1 MTIPCPDYWEETM
14 LGFLYRVSC
23 RPFKYE
29 YWLWRGLGGPPI
41 FHTPANAITMW
52 RAKAILYLAP
62 VLYGVYEATHA
73 SFFAIALITLIVV
86 CGALDGVDGWVA
98 KRRNCITN
106 AGRYLDPAADAIN
119 VIYGFRVLAGEYNF
133 DRWLMVPLVGIVAF
147 GVIIFFCIRLQDEK
161 IRTHMLAR
169 FTILAM
175 YVGGVV
181 LFVGIAARLYEEG
194 TVYWWATLL
203 GYGLLWIAFAMM
215 IASAVQYRRLQ
226 RQKN

>member
-1 MTIPCPDYWEETM
+1 M
-14 LGFLYRVSC
+14 
-23 RPFKYE
+23 
-29 YWLWRGLGGPPI
+29 WRG
-41 FHTPANAITMW
+41 
-52 RAKAILYLAP
+52 KAILYLAP

-73 SFFAIALITLIVV
+73 SFFAVALITLIVV

-119 VIYGFRVLAGEYNF
+119 VIYGFRELAGEYNF

-161 IRTHMLAR
+161 IRTHMLAM

-181 LFVGIAARLYEEG
+181 LFVGIAAKLCDSSVVYEYARL
-194 TVYWWATLL
+194 T
-203 GYGLLWIAFAMM
+203 GYGLFWLAFGMM
-215 IASAVQYRRLQ
+215 TASLVKYRRLQ